1 MRLVSSL
8 FITVKYNLTLSLI
21 NSYLDE
27 ILSWKSFLVKKD
39 LRAAQVDTT
48 SRNFRD
54 LKPNP
59 GELSVTLL

>member
-48 SRNFRD
+48 SRNLRD
-54 LKPNP
+54 L
-59 GELSVTLL
+59 